1 MKGPKRFKTLTGQT
15 YSWPIF
21 FPDATRGVVRAVDS
35 QDVAETKTP
44 GVLVNTWHLYRELG
58 KKVIETHGG
67 IRKYM
72 GWPRAIIS
80 DSGGFQ
86 VMSLAK
92 TGAYRGKVTDQG
104 VTFRVSK
111 KKKILFTPEKS
122 IEYQMALGTDLM
134 VVLDDFTPPGAEE
147 GEARQTVERSVL
159 WARRCKNEFEKIC
172 DRKKIKEKDRP
183 YLIAVVQGGD
193 YLKLRKEC
201 AERLVKIGFDGLG
214 YGGWPITPEGNFN
227 YDVARRIARD
237 APAGYL
243 LYGLGIGKPEEVVGC
258 VGLGYHLF
266 DCVLPTRDARH
277 KRLYVYNAVSI
288 DKIDVFK
295 PGFYSYYS
303 PDKEKHYRDESP
315 VSRACDC
322 RLCKNYSRA
331 YLHHLF
337 KIGDVTAM
345 RLSTIHN
352 LRFYS
357 LLMEKLIDS
366 LVRRPKK

>member
-1 MKGPKRFKTLTGQT
+1 MGINEFRSLTGQT
-15 YSWPIF
+15 HPWPLF
-21 FPDATRGVVRAVDS
+21 FPDATRGVVRTVDS
-35 QDVAETKTP
+35 QDVIGAKTP

-58 KKVIETHGG
+58 KKVIQEHGG
-67 IRKYM
+67 IRKFM
-72 GWPRAIIS
+72 GWPGAVIS

-122 IEYQMALGTDLM
+122 IEYQMALKTDLL
-134 VVLDDFTPPGAEE
+134 VVLDDFTPPGSEE
-147 GEARQTVERSVL
+147 GEARETVERTVL
-159 WARRCKNEFEKIC
+159 WAKRCKHEFEKIC
-172 DRKKIKEKDRP
+172 DQKKIKEKDRP

-214 YGGWPITPEGNFN
+214 YGGWPLTQEGHFN
-227 YDVARRIARD
+227 YDVARRIAKD
-237 APAGYL
+237 APESYL
-243 LYGLGIGKPEEVVGC
+243 LYGLGIGKPEEIAGC
-258 VGLGYHLF
+258 VSFGFHLF

-277 KRLYVYNAVSI
+277 KRLYVYNDSSI

-295 PGFYSYYS
+295 PDFYSYYS
-303 PDKEKHYRDESP
+303 PDKEKHYHEEQP

-322 RLCKNYSRA
+322 LLCRNYPRS

-337 KIGDVTAM
+337 KIGDATAM
-345 RLSTIHN
+345 RLATIHN

-357 LLMEKLIDS
+357 ILMEKLH
-366 LVRRPKK
+366 L